1 MLAGHQQGITP
12 FLPMAR
18 PRSAGIPEPGVT
30 FEQAMSELEEIV
42 HVLEDSQLPLE
53 ELVEKYERGAGLLR
67 ICQQRLHNAQQ
78 RIELIGRNAAG
89 ETVLE
94 PLDAEVEPAPSAAA
108 PQKISRKSPPS
119 DHANDEIRL
128 L

>member
-1 MLAGHQQGITP
+1 
-12 FLPMAR
+12 MAR
-18 PRSAGIPEPGVT
+18 SKSATAPESGVS

-67 ICQQRLHNAQQ
+67 VCQQRLNNAQQ
-78 RIELIGRNAAG
+78 RIELITRNAGG
-89 ETVLE
+89 ETVVE
-94 PLDAEVEPAPSAAA
+94 PLDADDEPAAAA
-108 PQKISRKSPPS
+108 PQKVSRKTPSS

>member
-1 MLAGHQQGITP
+1 
-12 FLPMAR
+12 MAR
-18 PRSAGIPEPGVT
+18 PKTAGTPETGVT

-53 ELVEKYERGAGLLR
+53 ELVEKYERGAGLRHL
-67 ICQQRLHNAQQ
+67 CQQLLNNAQQ
-78 RIELIGRNAAG
+78 RIELITRNAAG
-89 ETVLE
+89 ETILE
-94 PLDAEVEPAPSAAA
+94 PLDAANEPAAAPSA
-108 PQKISRKSPPS
+108 PPKVSRKPSPS

>member
-1 MLAGHQQGITP
+1 
-12 FLPMAR
+12 MAR
-18 PRSAGIPEPGVT
+18 PKSATVPDSGVN

-67 ICQQRLHNAQQ
+67 VCQQRLNNAQQ
-78 RIELIGRNAAG
+78 RIELITRSAAG

-94 PLDAEVEPAPSAAA
+94 PLDAATDSAPPVAS
-108 PQKISRKSPPS
+108 PSKFPRKTSSP
-119 DHANDEIRL
+119 DQDNDEIRL

>member
-1 MLAGHQQGITP
+1 
-12 FLPMAR
+12 
-18 PRSAGIPEPGVT
+18 
-30 FEQAMSELEEIV
+30 MSELEEIV

-67 ICQQRLHNAQQ
+67 NCQQRLNNAQQ
-78 RIELIGRNAAG
+78 RIELIRSNAAG
-89 ETVLE
+89 ETILE
-94 PLDAEVEPAPSAAA
+94 PLDADDAPPAPA
-108 PQKISRKSPPS
+108 PPKISRKTPS

>member
-1 MLAGHQQGITP
+1 
-12 FLPMAR
+12 MAR
-18 PRSAGIPEPGVT
+18 PKTAGTPETGVT

-67 ICQQRLHNAQQ
+67 TCQQRLNNAQQ
-78 RIELIGRNAAG
+78 RIELITRNAAG

-94 PLDAEVEPAPSAAA
+94 PLNVEEDAAA
-108 PQKISRKSPPS
+108 PAAAPPKVSRKSPPS

-128 L
+128 F

>member
-1 MLAGHQQGITP
+1 
-12 FLPMAR
+12 MAR
-18 PRSAGIPEPGVT
+18 PKSAAVPDSGVN

-42 HVLEDSQLPLE
+42 HVLEDSQLPLD

-67 ICQQRLHNAQQ
+67 LCQQRLNSAQQ
-78 RIELIGRNAAG
+78 RIELITRSAAG

-94 PLDAEVEPAPSAAA
+94 PLDAETDSAPPATAPS
-108 PQKISRKSPPS
+108 KISRKTSSP
-119 DHANDEIRL
+119 DQDNDEIRL